1 LTQRKQSQI
10 YHNDIAMLSCSQ
22 NDNVITRIATSP
34 SEEEHSDGN
43 KAIIV
48 DECMSSEPPALVQE
62 SHDPQEIPVDC
73 TLSYFRALTA
83 PPIDPPSVL
92 KLKTELLAPWNLRI
106 PVDTTDAKTCS
117 IWGSQKRSKLFH
129 ELFDWNAGSK
139 KKNHQS
145 VKLQPFLTI
154 SATPSPFVSPAKE
167 VGLCLRQLLFCQLG
181 CRQKDSFLALTSFAQ
196 CVFLATTGPGY
207 IEQEIWTMNL
217 STAYYLMRCHYNP
230 TQQQLLFGYHI
241 TSKEGKDPRKDFHT
255 VIAIS
260 LSDVDWRLRTC
271 KVLVNVARILNSLVG
286 YGIPLTC
293 QPDKRCIMNGLVVK
307 SYESN
312 HIICGNPSVTVEN
325 MVAAYRMLVAHKVP
339 HTDQLI
345 SVEERTKSD
354 IGIPTKTFI
363 CCSFGPIGRTYQ
375 PRNLGELLDALV
387 CVAEVLVSV
396 HSMGW
401 MHRDIRWDNVFH
413 AFKNYDAS
421 TKKAFSNEWILFD
434 FEFAASSPQ
443 PSFEKYT
450 MTTGNH
456 APEMFASKAS
466 THSAAVD
473 IWGLGYLIQSA
484 NVDVALSHADDLQ
497 LFMRA
502 CLGDDPEK
510 RPKIGDCL
518 ETLRMLKRRP
528 CSPEK
533 DVVVPC

>member
-1 LTQRKQSQI
+1 
-10 YHNDIAMLSCSQ
+10 MLSCNQ
-22 NDNVITRIATSP
+22 NDNDNVIPRIPRIATSP
-34 SEEEHSDGN
+34 SEEEHSDG
-43 KAIIV
+43 KQA
-48 DECMSSEPPALVQE
+48 
-62 SHDPQEIPVDC
+62 QEIPVDC

-83 PPIDPPSVL
+83 PPVDPPSLL

-117 IWGSQKRSKLFH
+117 IWGSQKRTKLFH
-129 ELFDWNAGSK
+129 ELFEWNAGSN
-139 KKNHQS
+139 KNHQS

-154 SATPSPFVSPAKE
+154 SATPSPFMSPAKE
-167 VGLCLRQLLFCQLG
+167 VGLCLRQFLFCRLG
-181 CRQKDSFLALTSFAQ
+181 CRQKESFLALTSFAQ

-207 IEQEIWTMNL
+207 IEQEIWAMNIN
-217 STAYYLMRCHYNP
+217 TAYYLMRCHYNP

-260 LSDVDWRLRTC
+260 LTDVDWRLRTC

-293 QPDKRCIMNGLVVK
+293 QPDKRCIMNGSVQK
-307 SYESN
+307 SYASN
-312 HIICGNPSVTVEN
+312 TIIVGNPPVTVEN

-345 SVEERTKSD
+345 SVEERTNKRG
-354 IGIPTKTFI
+354 IGMI

-375 PRNLGELLDALV
+375 PGNLGELLDALV

-413 AFKNYDAS
+413 AFETNDDAS
-421 TKKAFSNEWILFD
+421 TKKAFSKEWILFD
-434 FEFAASSPQ
+434 FEFAARSPQ
-443 PSFEKYT
+443 PSFGKYT

-456 APEMFASKAS
+456 APEMFVSKAN

-473 IWGLGYLIQSA
+473 IWGLGYLIQIA

-497 LFMRA
+497 ILMNG

-510 RPKIGDCL
+510 RPKVEQCL

-533 DVVVPC
+533 DVAISC